1 MSYNCKIV
9 EKSDQPV
16 LSIRTRSAVQ
26 DLPEVLGPSYA
37 AIAQYLVALGEEPS
51 GAPFV
56 GYYNMDMQDLD
67 IEVGFPVSQALEGR
81 GKMQPGKIPGGKM
94 ATCLHI
100 GPYKEVEPAYN
111 ALIVYIGQQGHESTG
126 VAYEFYLNDPNET
139 PEEAL
144 QTQIVFP
151 LKIS

>member
-1 MSYNCKIV
+1 MSYNCKIE
-9 EKSDQPV
+9 EKPVQPV

-26 DLPEVLGPSYA
+26 DLPEVFGRCYG
-37 AIAQYLVALGEEPS
+37 AIAQYLGELGETPG
-51 GAPFV
+51 GAPFA

-67 IEVGFPVSQALEGR
+67 IEIGFPVSRPLEGK
-81 GKMQPGKIPGGKM
+81 GEIQTGSIPAGKM

-111 ALIVYIGQQGHESTG
+111 ALIEFIAQNKYESTG
-126 VAYEFYLNDPNET
+126 VAYEIYLNDPAET
-139 PEEAL
+139 PEEEL

-151 LKIS
+151 LKMV